1 MTNLDDARRKAGEL
15 LRQETGSELPEWR
28 VTFTEY
34 GVHDEANAIA
44 PVCTDQDHID
54 SEDPTA
60 FECCPEPIIEVG
72 PELAEYLVELLNA
85 DRAAAAEGGE
95 PA

>member
-1 MTNLDDARRKAGEL
+1 MSALDNARRAAAEA
-15 LRQETGSELPEWR
+15 LREYDLDGLPEWR

-44 PVCTDQDHID
+44 PVCTDPDHMA

-60 FECCPEPIIEVG
+60 FECCPEPVIDVG
-72 PELAEYLVELLNA
+72 PALAEYLVELLNA
-85 DRAAAAEGGE
+85 DRAAGE
-95 PA
+95 QQ